1 MSYPKVNSGGARN
14 NNLKRILHFLLILVV
29 YSCLITSSTYAY
41 LYLGS
46 NNNSIS
52 GSGKCEGVN
61 YKGEN
66 ISASNLVSTTNYL
79 EGAKSTITLS
89 KNKDCT
95 IYTYVNLYLYTNNT
109 TTAPITTVKAL
120 KYKIVSSNNVT
131 YSGVVS
137 YMEDTLLATLP
148 LEDTE
153 ITYTIYLYIDSTL
166 SLGNY
171 NDKTYS
177 GYIYATTEQTSTI
190 GKNEDNTKK
199 NLGLQTID
207 FDYLGSEQQFIV
219 PQTGTYQLE
228 TWGASGG
235 NSNEF
240 GKYIGGY
247 GGYSFGD
254 IKLVKNK
261 NIYLNIGGVGES
273 LEQTYNGNYSNRA
286 LKKGGY
292 NGGGSGWTGGGGA
305 THLSFSSGI
314 LSKLKGLNQVII
326 VSGSGGGAATTNAG
340 HGGGY
345 CGTDAKANAE
355 PYSNSYGR
363 GGNQISGGIHGI
375 SFNDSL
381 RTGTDGDF
389 GIGGNDKA
397 AIEASGGGA
406 GYYGGGSGSN
416 EGPWD
421 QIGSGGGGSGYIGN
435 SSLTNKAMY
444 CYNCEESTEE
454 STKTISTTLVSE
466 TPVSKYAKIGN
477 GYAKIT
483 VID

>member
-1 MSYPKVNSGGARN
+1 MCYLKVNSGGVKN
-14 NNLKRILHFLLILVV
+14 YKLKRILHFLFILII
-29 YSCLITSSTYAY
+29 YSILITGSTYAY
-41 LYLGS
+41 LYLEDQ
-46 NNNSIS
+46 NNSIS
-52 GSGKCEGVN
+52 GTGKCEGVN

-137 YMEDTLLATLP
+137 YMGDTLLATLP

-153 ITYTIYLYIDSTL
+153 ITYTIYLYIDSTV

-177 GYIYATTEQTSTI
+177 GYIYATTEQTSTV
-190 GKNEDNTKK
+190 GKEEDNSKK

-219 PQTGTYQLE
+219 PETGIYQLE

-235 NSNEF
+235 GNTT
-240 GKYIGGY
+240 YAGGY
-247 GGYSFGD
+247 GGYS
-254 IKLVKNK
+254 IA
-261 NIYLNIGGVGES
+261 NISRIANNILFINVGGKGKYCVGSQCTE
-273 LEQTYNGNYSNRA
+273 N
-286 LKKGGY
+286 GGY
-292 NGGGSGWTGGGGA
+292 NGGGKCTSYSNSDSSCGSGGGA
-305 THLSFSSGI
+305 THIALKSGKLSTLTSEISLI
-314 LSKLKGLNQVII
+314 TI
-326 VSGSGGGAATTNAG
+326 VSGGGGGGNLCNTCCNYAAGG

-345 CGTDAKANAE
+345 KGVSSINIGAPHFEGNGGTSA
-355 PYSNSYGR
+355 
-363 GGNQISGGIHGI
+363 
-375 SFNDSL
+375 
-381 RTGTDGDF
+381 
-389 GIGGNDKA
+389 IGGTQSSGYQFGVGEGSTSNILVGA
-397 AIEASGGGA
+397 GGGF
-406 GYYGGGSGSN
+406 YGGKSSGIN
-416 EGPWD
+416 GA
-421 QIGSGGGGSGYIGN
+421 GGGSGYIGN
-435 SSLTNKAMY
+435 SQLTDKVMY

-454 STKTISTTLVSE
+454 STKTISTTNVSE
-466 TPVSKYAKIGN
+466 TPISKYAKIGN
-477 GYAKIT
+477 GYARIT
-483 VID
+483 IT